1 MNWKLV
7 VQVEETRKRLNKN
20 ALKVASLACRLEI
33 A

>member
-20 ALKVASLACRLEI
+20 ALKVSSLAYRLEI